1 VSLTLKTRQVDDV
14 AILDV
19 AGQIKLGEGAST
31 LRDALRDLVA
41 KNQRKILVNL
51 GEVSYID
58 SSGIGELVA
67 GYTTVTGKG
76 GQLKLLNL
84 TKRVTDL
91 LQITK
96 LYTVFEIH
104 DSEASALRSFAARD
118 ATGA

>member
-1 VSLTLKTRQVDDV
+1 MSLTLKTRQVDDV

-76 GQLKLLNL
+76 GQLKLLSL
-84 TKRVTDL
+84 TQKLQDL
-91 LQITK
+91 LTITK
-96 LYTVFEIH
+96 LLTVF
-104 DSEASALRSFAARD
+104 DAYDTEADALSNFK
-118 ATGA
+118 